1 MANSIKFEPNVL
13 IVTKSKSSW
22 FGLNK
27 KTEQQIINIPVAMSE
42 DDMRILSDYFDMVI
56 FDRFM
61 RYFDS
66 RRNTYLQSSALVLG
80 QETPKPRFAGYFDV
94 LGAVEKTFDLAKKM
108 FSSSSKTEIV

>member
-1 MANSIKFEPNVL
+1 MTQRTEDNKYNTFVFSMANSIKFEPNIL

-27 KTEQQIINIPVAMSE
+27 KTEQKIINIPVAMTE

-61 RYFDS
+61 RYFDAG
-66 RRNTYLQSSALVLG
+66 RKTYL
-80 QETPKPRFAGYFDV
+80 
-94 LGAVEKTFDLAKKM
+94 
-108 FSSSSKTEIV
+108 